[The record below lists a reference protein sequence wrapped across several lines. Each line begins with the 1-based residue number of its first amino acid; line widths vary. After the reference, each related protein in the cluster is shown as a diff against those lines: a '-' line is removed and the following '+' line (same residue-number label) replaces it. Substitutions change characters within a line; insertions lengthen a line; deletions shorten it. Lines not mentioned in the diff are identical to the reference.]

1 LLPVINIT
9 DGQKIDQGD
18 SIQLVPGTNVP
29 PGQIAYW
36 EWTPATDLSWDDCPN
51 PVAKPLYRRYYT
63 VRVEDTDGCAAEE
76 RILVQV
82 SRNRFIYP
90 PNIFSPNQ
98 DGENDYFTLY
108 AKGVVEIRKLAIFD
122 RWGEQMFVRE
132 RFLPND
138 ESLGWDGTYKGEPM
152 NPGVYVWYAEVVF
165 PNGETEVIYGD
176 VTILR

>member
-1 LLPVINIT
+1 
-9 DGQKIDQGD
+9 
-18 SIQLVPGTNVP
+18 
-29 PGQIAYW
+29 
-36 EWTPATDLSWDDCPN
+36 
-51 PVAKPLYRRYYT
+51 
-63 VRVEDTDGCAAEE
+63 VRVEDEDGCVAEE

-82 SRNRFIYP
+82 SRKRNIYP

-122 RWGEQMFVRE
+122 RWGEELFVRE

-138 ESLGWDGTYKGEPM
+138 ESLGWDGTFKGEPM
-152 NPGVYVWYAEVVF
+152 NPGVYVWYAEVLF
-165 PNGETEVIYGD
+165 PDGEYEVIYGD